1 MRRGS
6 RAAGRWSGL
15 CRARLGRIYYA
26 APLTPPNAPLPPP
39 NLISSMRADD
49 DESSGGEGHA
59 EDEDNAAKRKIRMM
73 RNVGRRT
80 RAVARDGW
88 PRQPIICHERSMT
101 DSMAPP

>member
-1 MRRGS
+1 MKRGS

-26 APLTPPNAPLPPP
+26 APLTPPN
-39 NLISSMRADD
+39 LISSMRADD
-49 DESSGGEGHA
+49 DESSGGDGHA
-59 EDEDNAAKRKIRMM
+59 EDEDNAAKRKIRKM
-73 RNVGRRT
+73 RNVGRCT